1 MTKPLTSQIELYA
14 RRLAEGASQSA
25 AYREAYPRSV
35 NWKPDSVHSKASTLA
50 ADARVRQRVAELRAA
65 AVKRTEVTQDMVI
78 KELARIAFFDIRKI
92 FNQDGTLKKVHEL
105 DDDSAAAIAS
115 IELVDI
121 GEDGQLVLSKK
132 FKTEGKI
139 KALNLL
145 GVNMGMFVHKVEDV
159 TDPIKRAMGN
169 MTPDKAL
176 EYLQALDQVEAV
188 RAKAKNAA

>member
-1 MTKPLTSQIELYA
+1 MGSTLSSQMELYA

-35 NWKPDSVHSKASTLA
+35 NWKPGSVHSKASTLA
-50 ADARVRQRVAELRAA
+50 ADARVSARVAELRAA

-115 IELVDI
+115 IELVEI
-121 GEDGQLVLSKK
+121 GDDGQLVLSKK

-159 TDPIKRAMGN
+159 TDPLKKAMGN
-169 MTPDKAL
+169 MTPEKAMAML
-176 EYLQALDQVEAV
+176 EALDKVQSIREK
-188 RAKAKNAA
+188 AKAT

>member
-1 MTKPLTSQIELYA
+1 MTKPLTSQQELFA
-14 RRLAEGASQSA
+14 RRIAEGATQSA
-25 AYREAYPRSV
+25 AYREAYPRSN
-35 NWKPDSVHSKASTLA
+35 NWKQDGVHAKASTLS
-50 ADARVRQRVAELRAA
+50 ADVRVSARVAHLRAE

-121 GEDGQLVLSKK
+121 GADGQLVLSKK

-159 TDPIKRAMGN
+159 TDPLKKAMGN
-169 MTPDKAL
+169 MTPEKAMAML
-176 EYLQALDQVEAV
+176 DALDRVQTIREK
-188 RAKAKNAA
+188 AKAS

>member
-50 ADARVRQRVAELRAA
+50 ADVRVAARVAELRAA

-145 GVNMGMFVHKVEDV
+145 GVNMGMFVHRTEDV
-159 TDPIKRAMGN
+159 TDPMRKALGNMPPEKVDAVLASLERVQQIREKAKRA
-169 MTPDKAL
+169 
-176 EYLQALDQVEAV
+176 
-188 RAKAKNAA
+188 

>member
-1 MTKPLTSQIELYA
+1 MTKPLTSQRELFA
-14 RRLAEGASQSA
+14 QQLAIGKSQSE
-25 AYREAYPRSV
+25 AYRTAYPRSV
-35 NWKPDSVHSKASTLA
+35 AWKPESVHQKASTLTADVNVA
-50 ADARVRQRVAELRAA
+50 ARVAELRAA

-145 GVNMGMFVHKVEDV
+145 GVNMGMFVHRTEDV
-159 TDPIKRAMGN
+159 TDPMRKALGN
-169 MTPDKAL
+169 MPPEKVDAVLTAL
-176 EYLQALDQVEAV
+176 ERVQQIRE
-188 RAKAKNAA
+188 KAKSAG

>member
-1 MTKPLTSQIELYA
+1 MSKPLTSQQEHFAQLVA
-14 RRLAEGASQSA
+14 QGKSQSA
-25 AYREAYPRSV
+25 AYREAYPKSQK
-35 NWKPDSVHSKASTLA
+35 WKEGAVWSQSSILFSHSGVSK
-50 ADARVRQRVAELRAA
+50 RVADLRAE

-115 IELVDI
+115 IELADI
-121 GEDGQLVLSKK
+121 GADGQLVLSKK

-159 TDPIKRAMGN
+159 TDPIKKAMGN
-169 MTPDKAL
+169 MTPEKAMAML
-176 EYLQALDQVEAV
+176 DALDRVQAIREK
-188 RAKAKNAA
+188 AKAS

>member
-1 MTKPLTSQIELYA
+1 MTKPLTSQQEHFA
-14 RRLAEGASQSA
+14 RLVAEGKSQSA
-25 AYREAYPRSV
+25 AYREAYPKSQK
-35 NWKPDSVHSKASTLA
+35 WKDAAVWSQASILISHSGVS
-50 ADARVRQRVAELRAA
+50 QRVADLRAE

-121 GEDGQLVLSKK
+121 GEDGQLVISKK

-145 GVNMGMFVHKVEDV
+145 GVNMGMFVHRTEDV
-159 TDPIKRAMGN
+159 TDPMKKAMGN
-169 MTPDKAL
+169 LPPEKLADVIGSLAQV
-176 EYLQALDQVEAV
+176 QAIRE
-188 RAKAKNAA
+188 KAKSAG

>member
-1 MTKPLTSQIELYA
+1 MTKPLTSQRELFA
-14 RRLAEGASQSA
+14 QQLAIGKSQSE
-25 AYREAYPRSV
+25 AYRTAYPRSV
-35 NWKPDSVHSKASTLA
+35 AWKPESVHQKASTLTADVNVA
-50 ADARVRQRVAELRAA
+50 ARVAELRAA

>member
-1 MTKPLTSQIELYA
+1 MNKPLTPPQELFA
-14 RRLAEGASQSA
+14 RLVAEGKSQAS
-25 AYREAYPRSV
+25 AYREAYPKSQK
-35 NWKPDSVHSKASTLA
+35 WKDRAVWSQSSILFSHSGVS
-50 ADARVRQRVAELRAA
+50 QRVAELRAA

-92 FNQDGTLKKVHEL
+92 FNQDGGLKKVHEL
-105 DDDSAAAIAS
+105 DDDTAAAIAS
-115 IELVDI
+115 IELVEI

-159 TDPIKRAMGN
+159 TDPLKKAMGN
-169 MTPDKAL
+169 MTPEKAMAML
-176 EYLQALDQVEAV
+176 EALDKVQSIREK
-188 RAKAKNAA
+188 AKAT